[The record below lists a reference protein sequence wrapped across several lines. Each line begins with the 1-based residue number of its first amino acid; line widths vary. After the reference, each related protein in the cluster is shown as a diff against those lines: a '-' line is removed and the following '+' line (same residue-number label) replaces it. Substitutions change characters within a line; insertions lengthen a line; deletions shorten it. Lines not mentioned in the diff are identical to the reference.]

1 MKRVLF
7 ISDLHLSEER
17 PETTR
22 AFRAFVAGPARNA
35 GALYI
40 LGDLLE
46 YWAGDDDVEAPL
58 AASVCAALAG
68 LAEQGVSIY
77 FMGGNRDFL
86 VGEGFAAR
94 ARFSLLADPSEIRLG
109 DRRVLLSHGDALCTD
124 DVGYQAYRRQV
135 RDPQW
140 LQGFLARPLAE
151 RKAFIDN
158 LRKQSALAKQGKSEG
173 IMDVNREAVEALLRA
188 HRHPLLI
195 HGHTH
200 RPARHLHLVDG
211 RECERWVLADWDD
224 SAPYLEWNGSTLVA
238 HRYRPAPPAQA

>member
-1 MKRVLF
+1 MARTLF

-22 AFRAFVAGPARNA
+22 AFMAFIAGPAQGA
-35 GALYI
+35 EALYI

-46 YWAGDDDVEAPL
+46 YWAGDDDIEAPL
-58 AASVCAALAG
+58 AASVCEALAG
-68 LAEQGVSIY
+68 LAERGTRVF

-86 VGEGFAAR
+86 VGAGFAAR
-94 ARFSLLADPSEIRLG
+94 ARFELLADPSEITLDG
-109 DRRVLLSHGDALCTD
+109 QRVLLSHGDALCTD
-124 DVGYQAYRRQV
+124 DVAYQAYRRQV

-151 RKAFIDN
+151 RKAFIDT
-158 LRKQSALAKQGKSEG
+158 LRKQSAMAKQEKSAG
-173 IMDVNREAVEALLRA
+173 IMDVNREAVEALLRT
-188 HRHPLLI
+188 HGHPLLV

-211 RECERWVLADWDD
+211 VESERWVLADWDD
-224 SAPYLEWNGSTLVA
+224 SAPYLAWDGGALSA
-238 HRYRPAPPAQA
+238 HRYRPARSTQP

>member
-1 MKRVLF
+1 MTRTLF

-22 AFRAFVAGPARNA
+22 AFMAFVAGPAQGA
-35 GALYI
+35 GELYI

-46 YWAGDDDVEAPL
+46 YWAGDDDVDAPL
-58 AASVCAALAG
+58 ATSVCAALAG
-68 LAEQGVSIY
+68 LADQGVDVF

-94 ARFSLLADPSEIRLG
+94 ARFTLMADPSEISLG
-109 DRRVLLSHGDALCTD
+109 GRRVLLSHGDALCTD

-140 LQGFLARPLAE
+140 LQGFLSQPLAE

-158 LRKQSALAKQGKSEG
+158 LRKRSALAKQEKSAG
-173 IMDVNREAVEALLRA
+173 IMDVNREAVESLLRA
-188 HRHPLLI
+188 HDHPLLI

-200 RPARHLHLVDG
+200 RPARHLHVVDG
-211 RECERWVLADWDD
+211 IECERWVLADWDD
-224 SAPYLEWNGSTLVA
+224 SARYLEWDGSALSA
-238 HRYRPAPPAQA
+238 HRLLPAQI